1 LRNAQDP
8 SPPFLKGGRG
18 DFKKDLTLNNCIA
31 FKKIILSQ
39 KYFLEN
45 YTRQKRGKT
54 MEEMKMMLV
63 DDEERFL
70 STTQK
75 LLAKKGYDV
84 VTASSGAEALEKLRL
99 HNIHVVVLDVKMPG
113 MDGIETLKAI
123 KKTFPLVEVIM
134 LTGHATVE
142 SAVEGLKSGA
152 TDYLMKPTDVK
163 DLIQKAEDAFGK
175 RQVLEEKIRVAQT
188 RSFMKSPREIIRDTE

>member
-1 LRNAQDP
+1 
-8 SPPFLKGGRG
+8 
-18 DFKKDLTLNNCIA
+18 
-31 FKKIILSQ
+31 
-39 KYFLEN
+39 
-45 YTRQKRGKT
+45 
-54 MEEMKMMLV
+54 MMLV

-75 LLAKKGYDV
+75 LLSKKGYDV
-84 VTASSGAEALEKLRL
+84 LTANNGAEALEKLRL
-99 HNIHVVVLDVKMPG
+99 HKIHVVVLDVKMPG

-123 KKTFPLVEVIM
+123 KRSYPMVEVIM

-142 SAVEGLKSGA
+142 TAVDGLKSGA

-163 DLIQKAEDAFGK
+163 DLIQKAEEAFGK